1 MERIRLVFLGP
12 PGAGKGTQADKLQ
25 NAFGIVKVSTGDI
38 LREAVSKGTTLG
50 EVAKIYMERGELVP
64 DDIIIGLVREK
75 VLQLEQFV
83 LDGFPRN
90 VNQAEGLDRLL
101 ETLNK
106 GLTGVIYFD
115 VSNEEV
121 KKRLLARRICP
132 SCKRV
137 YNLITEPPKN
147 DEVCDVC
154 GVKLVKRSDDNE
166 ETIENRLKVYYQQTL
181 PLLEYY
187 ERKALLKKVD
197 GNQSP
202 DEVYKNLLK
211 IIGL

>member
-1 MERIRLVFLGP
+1 MERIRLIFLGP

-25 NAFGIVKVSTGDI
+25 DAFGIVKISTGDI
-38 LREAVSKGTTLG
+38 LREAVNQGTTLG
-50 EVAKIYMERGELVP
+50 EIAKVYMERGELVP

-75 VLQLEQFV
+75 ILQLDQFV

-106 GLTGVIYFD
+106 KLTGVIYFN

-121 KKRLLARRICP
+121 KRRLLARRICP

-147 DEVCDVC
+147 DEICDVC
-154 GVKLVKRSDDNE
+154 GVKLIVRSDDNE
-166 ETIENRLKVYYQQTL
+166 ETIENRLKVYYQQTM

-187 ERKALLKKVD
+187 ENRGLLKKID

-202 DEVYKNLLK
+202 DEVFTNLVK

>member
-25 NAFGIVKVSTGDI
+25 EAYGIVKISTGDI
-38 LREAVSKGTTLG
+38 LREAVSQGTTLG
-50 EVAKIYMERGELVP
+50 EVAKVYMERGELVP

-75 VLQLEQFV
+75 ILKLEQFV

-101 ETLNK
+101 ETLSK
-106 GLTGVIYFD
+106 KLTGVIYFE

-121 KKRLLARRICP
+121 KRRLLARRVCP

-137 YNLITEPPKN
+137 YNLITEPPEN
-147 DEVCDVC
+147 DEMCDVC
-154 GVKLVKRSDDNE
+154 KIKLIRRSDDNE
-166 ETIENRLKVYYQQTL
+166 ETIENRLRVYYGQTM

-187 ERKALLKKVD
+187 EGRGLLKRVD

-202 DEVYKNLLK
+202 DVVYANLLK
-211 IIGL
+211 VLGL